1 MRHWNEKWGNPS
13 LSIAKC
19 ETSKIAKKILKDNTF
34 SLQSAV
40 QTGNVPKTLL
50 ITVK

>member
-1 MRHWNEKWGNPS
+1 MWGNVS
-13 LSIAKC
+13 LSIAKS

-40 QTGNVPKTLL
+40 QTENKPKTLL
-50 ITVK
+50 ITIK